1 MALTNIEFMVKP
13 DRLYDESEHM
23 LGLMNRM
30 RENMDMV
37 AQLMRA
43 TESYWKG
50 EAADTHRHL
59 FFDQREVLNESMTHV
74 ELRAKDLAEIAANYL
89 DEEHRSLA
97 EADALPSDAI
107 V

>member
-13 DRLYDESEHM
+13 ERLYDESEH
-23 LGLMNRM
+23 LLILESRM
-30 RENMDMV
+30 RENMEMV

-43 TESYWKG
+43 TEGYWKG
-50 EAADTHRHL
+50 DAADTHRHL
-59 FFDQREVLNESMTHV
+59 FFDQREILNESMTRL
-74 ELRAKDLAEIAANYL
+74 ELRAKDLAEIAGNYL